1 MHALS
6 KLLKKFYTELWKRI
20 MSDEEN
26 NDLPSAVDDAA
37 DVMSKYK
44 KKKDRAKSE
53 SKKFKFPPIDYE
65 RPPHY

>member
-1 MHALS
+1 MENN
-6 KLLKKFYTELWKRI
+6 K
-20 MSDEEN
+20 SDDEK

-37 DVMSKYK
+37 EVMSKYK
-44 KKKDRAKSE
+44 KKKDRAQSE

>member
-1 MHALS
+1 
-6 KLLKKFYTELWKRI
+6 
-20 MSDEEN
+20 
-26 NDLPSAVDDAA
+26 
-37 DVMSKYK
+37 MSKYK

>member
-1 MHALS
+1 MGNNKS
-6 KLLKKFYTELWKRI
+6 N
-20 MSDEEN
+20 DEN

-44 KKKDRAKSE
+44 KKKEKVESE
-53 SKKFKFPPIDYE
+53 NKKFKFPPIDYE

>member
-1 MHALS
+1 ME
-6 KLLKKFYTELWKRI
+6 KDNV
-20 MSDEEN
+20 DEKN

-37 DVMSKYK
+37 DAMSKYK